1 MQKKNSKSIPRFRG
15 LRASLI
21 APLSFLLIVGSQQF
35 LVKEVTIPGTFYS
48 TIYAYEDFL
57 VQQCKT
63 RAQYAHA
70 DRIASIEERSR
81 MLGKGPFYTTI
92 VFGGLSVVAG
102 VLTGGALAFP
112 VIAIGA
118 AEVAWM
124 HNDIAEQK
132 SEATRRASQELANEE
147 LKCVEDAILL
157 EQELSVLDAAES
169 TFRFNFTSGALLGGL
184 VDIPNGVKT
193 KTSVTHIG
201 FNFS

>member
-1 MQKKNSKSIPRFRG
+1 MQTKSSKSVPRFRG

-35 LVKEVTIPGTFYS
+35 LVEEVSVPSTFYS

-57 VQQCKT
+57 VQECKT
-63 RAQYAHA
+63 RAQHAHA

-81 MLGKGPFYTTI
+81 MLGKGPVYTGI
-92 VFGGLSVVAG
+92 VFSGLSVVAG
-102 VLTGGALAFP
+102 VLSGGVLAFP
-112 VIAIGA
+112 VVAIGA
-118 AEVAWM
+118 TEVAWM
-124 HNDIAEQK
+124 HNNIAEQK

-157 EQELSVLDAAES
+157 DQELSVLDSAES

-184 VDIPNGVKT
+184 ADIPNGVKI
-193 KTSVTHIG
+193 KTSATYIG
-201 FNFS
+201 VY